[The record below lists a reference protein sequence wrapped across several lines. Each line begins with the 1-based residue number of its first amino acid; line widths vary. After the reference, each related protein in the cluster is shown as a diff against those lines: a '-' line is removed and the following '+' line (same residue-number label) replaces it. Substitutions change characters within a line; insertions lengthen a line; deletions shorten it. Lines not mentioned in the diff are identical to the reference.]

1 MTCRPRWHGDGGGA
15 ELLRLA
21 FPLILS
27 NSFLAVQLFVD
38 RVLLSQADT
47 HAVAASMPAALL
59 YWTLIVLP
67 QNVVMYA
74 AVFVAQDLGAGRP
87 HRVGPAVWQALYF
100 AVGAGLAFM
109 TLAWLADPLTAV
121 MDHSAAIQRLE
132 AAYFRILCF
141 AALPALVVFAIT
153 AFFSGR
159 GDTWIT
165 LFINAVA
172 AAVNVPL
179 AYALIRGEW
188 GFPELGIEGAGWAT
202 VAGSTAAA
210 LVALGLFFSPYY
222 QRQYDTLSGWRFDP
236 ALFRRLMRFG
246 FPNGLQ
252 WTLDCLA
259 FNFFLVMMGRIS
271 DAALAAASVAFAIN
285 MLAPLPAFGIGQAVE
300 ILVGRRLG
308 EDRPEVDERST
319 WTGFA
324 LASSYMSA
332 VAVAYVCVPDVFIQ
346 LFAKHESPEW
356 SEAAA
361 LVPGILVFVALYT
374 LFDSMNLT
382 FSFALRGAG
391 DTRFV
396 TIVSVG
402 LAWLICVA
410 PTWFFAYR
418 HGWGVYWAWAFA
430 SAWIIAL
437 GFTFLLRFLH
447 GKWKSMRVIEAAAAP
462 GEAAEEEASKED
474 ALV

>member
-1 MTCRPRWHGDGGGA
+1 LSWKPQWRGEGGGS

-38 RVLLSQADT
+38 RVLLSQADSD
-47 HAVAASMPAALL
+47 AVAASMPAAVL

-74 AVFVAQDLGAGRP
+74 AVFVAQYLGAGRP

-109 TLAWLADPLTAV
+109 TLSWLANDLTRL
-121 MDHSAAIQRLE
+121 MGHSPAIQLLE

-141 AALPALVVFAIT
+141 AALPALIVFAIT

-202 VAGSTAAA
+202 VAGSAAA
-210 LVALGLFFSPYY
+210 AVVALGIFFSPYF
-222 QRQYDTLSGWRFDP
+222 QRQYDTLSGWRLDTD
-236 ALFRRLMRFG
+236 LFQRLMRFG

-259 FNFFLVMMGRIS
+259 FNFFLVMMGWIG
-271 DAALAAASVAFAIN
+271 DAALTATSVAFAIN
-285 MLAPLPAFGIGQAVE
+285 MLAPLPVFGIGQAVE

-308 EDRPEVDERST
+308 EDRPEVAERST
-319 WTGFA
+319 WSGFA
-324 LASSYMSA
+324 LGWTYMSV
-332 VAVAYVCVPDVFIQ
+332 VAVLYVCIPDVFIQ
-346 LFAKHESPEW
+346 LFANETSPKW
-356 SEAAA
+356 PEAAA
-361 LVPGILVFVALYT
+361 LIPGILIFMAVYT

-396 TIVSVG
+396 TVVSIA

-410 PTWFFAYR
+410 PTALAY
-418 HGWGVYWAWAFA
+418 HNGWGVYWAWGFA
-430 SAWIIAL
+430 SGWIIAL
-437 GFTFLLRFLH
+437 GVTFLLRFLH
-447 GKWKSMRVIEAAAAP
+447 GKWKSMRVIEAAEPLEEADPEALAE
-462 GEAAEEEASKED
+462 EAA
-474 ALV
+474 V